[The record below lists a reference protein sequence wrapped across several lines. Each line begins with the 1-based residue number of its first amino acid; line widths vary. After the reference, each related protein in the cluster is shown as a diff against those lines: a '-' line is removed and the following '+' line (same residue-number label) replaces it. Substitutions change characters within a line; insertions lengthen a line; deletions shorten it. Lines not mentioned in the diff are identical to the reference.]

1 MIKKFRRGRE
11 EKNETTHNLRV
22 HCKSERV
29 RSAWDIHPLKKEIKI
44 ITDRQLVQQKKW
56 ELASQF
62 AARFA
67 VALTAAKKYDQYT
80 GWQRSDLIKHIIN
93 NAINGTYPH
102 FEIDYSQVVL
112 SQGTL
117 KVYPDLLPF
126 ISANGRLTI
135 RLINSESAWPIGVTD
150 RIILCLYNQ
159 DTDSAHSF
167 EREISKSD
175 AQFSMQIPSYR
186 SGSQYHL
193 WIFEASAKC
202 TMLGNTHYFKL

>member
-1 MIKKFRRGRE
+1 MIKKFRRGYE

-29 RSAWDIHPLKKEIKI
+29 RSAWDIPPLKKEIRI
-44 ITDRQLVQQKKW
+44 TTDRQLVQQKKW

-62 AARFA
+62 AGRLA
-67 VALTAAKKYDQYT
+67 VALAAAKKYDLYK
-80 GWQRSDLIKHIIN
+80 GWQRSDCIRQIIN
-93 NAINGTYPH
+93 NAITGEYPH

-117 KVYPDLLPF
+117 KVYPDLQPF
-126 ISANGRLTI
+126 ISASGQLTI

-150 RIILCLYNQ
+150 RIILCLYNP
-159 DTDSAHSF
+159 DTDKAQSF
-167 EREISKSD
+167 EREIGKCD
-175 AQFSMQIPSYR
+175 AKFSMRIPSYQ

-193 WIFEASAKC
+193 WLFEASAKC
-202 TMLGNTHYFKL
+202 TMVGKTHYFKL